1 MRLLIVP
8 VKSLGA
14 PISPAKLLSA
24 CRTHGEREVAEIASK
39 VQNGIR
45 GGGAGE
51 TVLGW
56 LRVRCCKSVMVGKI
70 WYREKWIDL
79 LANENG
85 PYRPFIS
92 LSTLD
97 TTHSNVRKYNEH
109 NIIF

>member
-14 PISPAKLLSA
+14 PK
-24 CRTHGEREVAEIASK
+24 RYQREVAEIASK

-97 TTHSNVRKYNEH
+97 TTHSNARKYNEH